1 MERED
6 PIVAEVHRVREVI
19 AERCNFDIHAYFVAL
34 REDEKKARI
43 AASLANK
50 RVPQSKLI
58 LEDGALPSNTPN
70 LPAL

>member
-19 AERCNFDIHAYFVAL
+19 AERCNFDMHAYFVAL
-34 REDEKKARI
+34 REDEKKARL

-50 RVPQSKLI
+50 RVPASELI
-58 LEDGALPSNTPN
+58 LED
-70 LPAL
+70 